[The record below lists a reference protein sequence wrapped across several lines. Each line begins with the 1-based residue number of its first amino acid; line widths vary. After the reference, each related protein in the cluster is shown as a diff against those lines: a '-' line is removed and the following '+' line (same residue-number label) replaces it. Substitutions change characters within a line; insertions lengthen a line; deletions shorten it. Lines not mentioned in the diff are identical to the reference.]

1 VNGGTVAARTAR
13 AMHEPTGVPAK
24 GGATLAVVTR
34 PLDAKVTEMF
44 AIPLCPVL
52 AAQARTAP
60 WTPRMALS
68 TSPRPGVSGPPPAGA
83 LEEPDEGA
91 ELLAG
96 RVCVSHERRQL
107 KSPRHRAAHERP
119 AGAELTLLLAALL
132 FDGAL
137 GVELDEDEL
146 RELRELRSARLLGSL
161 PDGAVPLGCVVPAG
175 PAAFAPFAP
184 LFGAVPAFCAPFGP
198 LFAALPLLPCPLFC
212 PLFGAFAV
220 FGPLPSLPTCVC
232 G

>member
-1 VNGGTVAARTAR
+1 MKAGTVAARTAR
-13 AMHEPTGVPAK
+13 AMHEPTGVPAN

-34 PLDAKVTEMF
+34 PLEAKVIEMF
-44 AIPLCPVL
+44 AMPVCPVL

-68 TSPRPGVSGPPPAGA
+68 TSLRPGVSGPPPAGA
-83 LEEPDEGA
+83 LEDDPDEGA

-96 RVCVSHERRQL
+96 RVCVPQERRQAM
-107 KSPRHRAAHERP
+107 SPRHRAAHEPP
-119 AGAELTLLLAALL
+119 AGAELALLFDGALLFAGAVL

-137 GVELDEDEL
+137 GVELDDEL
-146 RELRELRSARLLGSL
+146 RALRALRSARLLGSL

-184 LFGAVPAFCAPFGP
+184 LFATVPAFCAPFGP
-198 LFAALPLLPCPLFC
+198 VFAALPLLPC
-212 PLFGAFAV
+212 AF
-220 FGPLPSLPTCVC
+220 
-232 G
+232 